1 MDSYSSHH
9 FRHRNIKMAWFIRKE
24 GLYMKINWKVR
35 SRNPQFWITFGL
47 SIITPLFAYYGITG
61 ADLTTW
67 DSVWSLIINAV
78 SNPYV
83 LALMAVS
90 TYNAVL
96 DPTTAN
102 FSDSQNALTYV
113 KPKRDDFIDN

>member
-1 MDSYSSHH
+1 
-9 FRHRNIKMAWFIRKE
+9 
-24 GLYMKINWKVR
+24 MKINWKVR
-35 SRNPQFWITFGL
+35 FHNPQFWFTFGL
-47 SIITPLFAYYGITG
+47 SIMTPLFAYYGISG

-67 DSVWSLIINAV
+67 ASLRALIINAV

-90 TYNAVL
+90 IYNAIL

-102 FSDSQNALTYV
+102 LSDSQRALAYV
-113 KPKRDDFIDN
+113 KPKRDDLNGN

>member
-1 MDSYSSHH
+1 
-9 FRHRNIKMAWFIRKE
+9 
-24 GLYMKINWKVR
+24 MKINWKVR
-35 SRNPQFWITFGL
+35 IHNPQFWITLGL

-67 DSVWSLIINAV
+67 YSVRSLIVNAA

-90 TYNAVL
+90 TYNSIL
-96 DPTTAN
+96 DPTTASL
-102 FSDSQNALTYV
+102 SDSSRALTY
-113 KPKRDDFIDN
+113 KQPKRDDQ

>member
-1 MDSYSSHH
+1 
-9 FRHRNIKMAWFIRKE
+9 
-24 GLYMKINWKVR
+24 MKINWKVR
-35 SRNPQFWITFGL
+35 IHNPQFWITLGL

-67 DSVWSLIINAV
+67 DSVRALIVNAA

-90 TYNAVL
+90 TYNAIL

-102 FSDSQNALTYV
+102 LSDSSRALTYN
-113 KPKRDDFIDN
+113 KPKRDDQ

>member
-1 MDSYSSHH
+1 
-9 FRHRNIKMAWFIRKE
+9 
-24 GLYMKINWKVR
+24 MKINWKVR
-35 SRNPQFWITFGL
+35 KNNPQFWITLGL

-67 DSVWSLIINAV
+67 NSVYTLIVDAV

-83 LALMAVS
+83 LSLIGVS
-90 TYNAVL
+90 TYNAIL

-102 FSDSQNALTYV
+102 IGDSNQALKYT
-113 KPKRDDFIDN
+113 KPKRDDY

>member
-1 MDSYSSHH
+1 
-9 FRHRNIKMAWFIRKE
+9 
-24 GLYMKINWKVR
+24 MKINWKVR
-35 SRNPQFWITFGL
+35 ISNPQFWITVGL

-67 DSVWSLIINAV
+67 HSVWTLIVNAA

-90 TYNAVL
+90 IYNAIL
-96 DPTTAN
+96 DPTTASL
-102 FSDSQNALTYV
+102 SDSTRALAYQ
-113 KPKRDDFIDN
+113 KPKRDEQ

>member
-1 MDSYSSHH
+1 
-9 FRHRNIKMAWFIRKE
+9 
-24 GLYMKINWKVR
+24 MKINWKVR
-35 SRNPQFWITFGL
+35 ICNPQFWITFGL

-67 DSVWSLIINAV
+67 GSVWTLMVNAL

-83 LALMAVS
+83 LALMGVS
-90 TYNAVL
+90 IYNAVL

-102 FSDSQNALTYV
+102 LSDSQRALAYV
-113 KPKRDDFIDN
+113 KPKRDDFNDNKY

>member
-1 MDSYSSHH
+1 
-9 FRHRNIKMAWFIRKE
+9 
-24 GLYMKINWKVR
+24 MKINWKVR
-35 SRNPQFWITFGL
+35 IHNPQFWITVGL

-67 DSVWSLIINAV
+67 HSVWTLIENAG

-90 TYNAVL
+90 TYNAIL
-96 DPTTAN
+96 DPTTASLN
-102 FSDSQNALTYV
+102 DSTRALTYK
-113 KPKRDDFIDN
+113 KPKRDEQ

>member
-1 MDSYSSHH
+1 M
-9 FRHRNIKMAWFIRKE
+9 R
-24 GLYMKINWKVR
+24 INWKVR
-35 SRNPQFWITFGL
+35 IRNPQFWITFGL
-47 SIITPLFAYYGITG
+47 SIMTPLFAYYGITG

-67 DSVWSLIINAV
+67 ASLRTLIVNAF

-83 LALMAVS
+83 LALIAVS

-102 FSDSQNALTYV
+102 ISDSQRVLAYV
-113 KPKRDDFIDN
+113 KPKRDDLNDH

>member
-1 MDSYSSHH
+1 
-9 FRHRNIKMAWFIRKE
+9 
-24 GLYMKINWKVR
+24 MKINWKVR
-35 SRNPQFWITFGL
+35 LNNPQFWITVGL

-67 DSVWSLIINAV
+67 SSVRTLLVNAA

-83 LALMAVS
+83 IALMTVS

-96 DPTTAN
+96 DPTTASL
-102 FSDSQNALTYV
+102 SDSSRALRYK
-113 KPKRDDFIDN
+113 KPKRDDL